1 MHVDK
6 TTFRFRQI
14 ARDFTM
20 YSLFVVIV
28 IVIVIVIVVV
38 MFESVLRGRVSEL

>member
-28 IVIVIVIVVV
+28 IVIVIVVV